1 MKFWQRIYLFSL
13 ILFIL
18 TFNFAG
24 ILLIEKIHNE
34 TLTREIDRCLSEHL
48 SIYSG
53 VNLSMPVYNT
63 LKRYSRNTSSDD
75 EILFNAINDYYKKYN
90 DKNVYIEI
98 LDENKGNIFSNI
110 NFKLPDSR
118 EELKSLQIEKRQYI
132 IKDIDNKSY
141 IFISTPISVNNKI
154 YPFTYIRN
162 ISQIFEERKNQYI
175 FFLKLDLVASLLFMI
190 FMYFISK
197 YITKPIQK
205 LIGATKRIAKGNFSE
220 KVKINSKDE
229 LGILSEN
236 FNLMAEVVDEKINE
250 LERNN
255 NEKQRFI
262 DNLTHEL
269 KTPLTSIIG
278 YSNLLRTTKY
288 NEEIFIE
295 GLDFIYK
302 EGKRLEE
309 LSFKLMDLIL
319 LKKEEFKMKSE
330 SIKNITFEVKGALQP
345 SLNKKNIKLMING
358 EDFEIL
364 MERDLIKV
372 LLSNLTDNAIKA
384 SKVDSEIH
392 ININKDRSEVEIKD
406 DGIGISEEHIDK
418 IFEPFY
424 MVDKARTKANNGAGL
439 GLAICKKILDI
450 HNGRFQVES
459 EVDKGTSIR
468 LIFNNCEGEDSIDEI

>member
-34 TLTREIDRCLSEHL
+34 TLKREIDRCLSEHL

-75 EILFNAINDYYKKYN
+75 EILYNAINDYYKKYN

-98 LDENKGNIFSNI
+98 LDENNKSIFSNI
-110 NFKLPDSR
+110 NFKLPDNR
-118 EELKSLQIEKRQYI
+118 EELKSLKTEKRQYI

-141 IFISTPISVNNKI
+141 IFISTPISVNSKI

-162 ISQIFEERKNQYI
+162 ISQIYEERKNQYI

-250 LERNN
+250 LEKNN

-278 YSNLLRTTKY
+278 YSNLLRTTRY

-319 LKKEEFKMKSE
+319 LKKEEFKMKNE
-330 SIKNITFEVKGALQP
+330 SIKNIAFEVKGALQP
-345 SLNKKNIKLMING
+345 SLNKKNIKLMINE

-364 MERDLIKV
+364 MERDLMKV

-392 ININKDRSEVEIKD
+392 ININKDRHEVEIKD
-406 DGIGISEEHIDK
+406 YGIGISEEHIDK

-424 MVDKARTKANNGAGL
+424 MVDKARAKANNGAGL

-459 EVDKGTSIR
+459 EVTKGTSIK
-468 LIFNNCEGEDSIDEI
+468 LIFNTCEGEDSSDEI